1 MTMDHGEEALMEKL
15 RAKAADMKSLAET
28 AKIIRMGMADR
39 RHSLDINDK
48 AIFRTCLDTL
58 QSSISVK
65 TVAGMSER
73 LETVAR
79 QLQLKFMAANPT
91 PGQHSFYIS
100 TEMFYLEIGI
110 DNSGVVAGT
119 NIHHQNMQGGHHGSL
134 PPSTQPCPEITECL
148 TAGDF
153 TTFVK
158 HLEGLSAVYNLPDC
172 SGEYKSSAWQA
183 LWTLEHDLMLIA
195 SQQSWVTDM
204 NHLIHKTGLGLLHNR
219 AGGLPMKLRF
229 FLPPYELLDT
239 KAKTI
244 LPMSQETIVSKDLG
258 LTATVALKHSRDTYL
273 LPLTSVMSTGGKTVN
288 QLPIS
293 SSNAVPLPAHFVLS
307 LDTPLP
313 ISCALI
319 RHITSITDI
328 EWLDTAENSPLLQL
342 IAKQAS
348 NGSLDPSNN
357 RGLFVTLPDQ
367 QHCYFMTE
375 TPDLLGQLV
384 TDIPFRHPAQ
394 VPVIVDV
401 LRRQAV
407 FNTLIASC
415 VRVNS
420 LEDVDTSIMFEVTC
434 LDTTCS
440 SLTITF
446 EHPGEETMATAEL
459 TLTDITS
466 PKCRVFTTA
475 TVCPEDIGNKVLQR
489 CLSIPVT
496 MRAVIRRCQGDVKP
510 HSGPDDD
517 IAVSNVDNHVMGNG
531 GMEGDHGSK
540 SLQGGMGSGSRL
552 PQRLESVGNRLV
564 GSLGTPAVCDPGG
577 GPGGGRVM
585 DMDTTNTN
593 INETESLNM
602 HGPQDA
608 ELLPGAQSTTVNSQM
623 RGSRP
628 TRTPS
633 TANQAEKP
641 RRKSSGID
649 SQTKSEP
656 MDHGGEGCLDPLN
669 TDLNYQEL
677 GLSSLGVSVSKVEKL
692 SGKLKPKD
700 RHRSEGLQQASAVKP
715 HSKWS
720 VDKPSVSITPISGAA
735 SGDGSDDPQRRNS
748 ATSGIE
754 IIPLGGANTNLSIT
768 PVIPGSQPKSK
779 PRDLKRSFSEDDK
792 RKLLKKDKKR
802 RDDMKHRNPSVSPSR
817 RPDSKGQDRPDGGS
831 ILSKSLPKPDP
842 KAKLAGVIE
851 RLAYQTGDAVGIEIK
866 PASRAGTPDSLKVD
880 KESNVEIT
888 LDRIKSSKAMEA
900 NKEYIV
906 KPNHSN
912 LNSGL
917 KLTIKNPKHK
927 QSSSHHKSSS
937 GKSTPELKS
946 SSPSHK
952 LSDRKSL
959 SSKTSS
965 SSSGRSSPY
974 SKEKDKKSHM
984 SSSSSSGSKE
994 ERKNLEKKRESGG
1007 HGHRQEEVKK
1017 LLSQNSKFD
1026 KTFQIPKISKCSSRS
1041 SSPSHT
1047 KYVANNSNT
1056 SPKLSPSTPPKLNS
1070 KLTSPVKSCHSH
1082 SKITERFITDPYAV
1096 IPPRPDD
1103 QKKRPP
1109 SSPPNIKLPSAP
1121 NSRSYDEISSRPSAL
1136 AEMLPPAHVHANNLD
1151 IIGEIDMKRTNAS
1164 PTVSLHIVKS
1174 PAPRPVQSP
1183 RSQLSPVEMDDTL
1196 MDEALLMT
1204 KWMMWEEAGIDLC
1217 GILDV
1222 ARFI

>member
-1 MTMDHGEEALMEKL
+1 MDHGEEALMEKI
-15 RAKAADMKSLAET
+15 RAKAGDMKSLAET

-110 DNSGVVAGT
+110 DNNGVVQGT
-119 NIHHQNMQGGHHGSL
+119 NIHHQNMQVGHHGSL
-134 PPSTQPCPEITECL
+134 PPSTQPCPEITDCL

-158 HLEGLSAVYNLPDC
+158 HLEGLSAVYNLPEC

-204 NHLIHKTGLGLLHNR
+204 NHLIHKTGIGLLHNR

-239 KAKTI
+239 ASKTI

-258 LTATVALKHSRDTYL
+258 LTATVALKPSRDTYL

-293 SSNAVPLPAHFVLS
+293 SSNAVALPAHFVLS

-313 ISCALI
+313 ISSSLI
-319 RHITSITDI
+319 RHITSITEID
-328 EWLDTAENSPLLQL
+328 WLDTAENTPLLQL

-434 LDTTCS
+434 LDTTCT

-446 EHPGEETMATAEL
+446 EHPSEETMATAEISL
-459 TLTDITS
+459 NDITA

-475 TVCPEDIGNKVLQR
+475 TVCPEETGNKVLQR

-510 HSGPDDD
+510 HNGPDDG

-531 GMEGDHGSK
+531 GMEGEHVGK
-540 SLQGGMGSGSRL
+540 SLQGGMGSGNRL
-552 PQRLESVGNRLV
+552 PSRLESVGNRLV

-577 GPGGGRVM
+577 GPGGGRAM
-585 DMDTTNTN
+585 DMDTSSPNL
-593 INETESLNM
+593 NETESLNM

-608 ELLPGAQSTTVNSQM
+608 ALLPGAQSTTVKSQARM
-623 RGSRP
+623 SR
-628 TRTPS
+628 TSRTPS
-633 TANQAEKP
+633 TASQAEKVN
-641 RRKSSGID
+641 RRKNSAG
-649 SQTKSEP
+649 KSEP
-656 MDHGGEGCLDPLN
+656 MDHDAEGSLCQDLADS
-669 TDLNYQEL
+669 DLNYEEL
-677 GLSSLGVSVSKVEKL
+677 GLSGLGVSVSKVEKMA
-692 SGKLKPKD
+692 GKLKTKD
-700 RHRSEGLQQASAVKP
+700 RHRSEASHQLVKP

-720 VDKPSVSITPISGAA
+720 MDKPSVSITPISGAA

-748 ATSGIE
+748 SSSGIE
-754 IIPLGGANTNLSIT
+754 IIPLGGGGNANLSIT
-768 PVIPGSQPKSK
+768 PVIPGSLPKSK

-792 RKLLKKDKKR
+792 RRLQKKDKKR
-802 RDDMKHRNPSVSPSR
+802 RDEMKHRNPSVSPSH
-817 RPDSKGQDRPDGGS
+817 RPEAKGQDREAG
-831 ILSKSLPKPDP
+831 LSMLGKSLAKPDP
-842 KAKLAGVIE
+842 KAKLSSVIE

-866 PASRAGTPDSLKVD
+866 PASRAGTPDAIKAE

-900 NKEYIV
+900 RV
-906 KPNHSN
+906 SN
-912 LNSGL
+912 SSNSGL
-917 KLTIKNPKHK
+917 KLTIKNPKH
-927 QSSSHHKSSS
+927 SNTSRHKTSSSS
-937 GKSTPELKS
+937 GKTTPDS
-946 SSPSHK
+946 SKLSPSHK
-952 LSDRKSL
+952 SSEKKTSS
-959 SSKTSS
+959 SSKMSS

-974 SKEKDKKSHM
+974 SKEKEKKSHV
-984 SSSSSSGSKE
+984 SSSSTSGRKD
-994 ERKNLEKKRESGG
+994 ERKSVEKEKKPGV
-1007 HGHRQEEVKK
+1007 HGHREEDVKK
-1017 LLSQNSKFD
+1017 LLSQNNKFD
-1026 KTFQIPKISKCSSRS
+1026 SKTFQIPKLGKSSSRS

-1047 KYVANNSNT
+1047 KISPST
-1056 SPKLSPSTPPKLNS
+1056 SPKLNHKI
-1070 KLTSPVKSCHSH
+1070 TSPVKSSH
-1082 SKITERFITDPYAV
+1082 SKINERFITDPFAI
-1096 IPPRPDD
+1096 IPKRSDD
-1103 QKKRPP
+1103 QKKRAET
-1109 SSPPNIKLPSAP
+1109 SSAP
-1121 NSRSYDEISSRPSAL
+1121 NPRPYDDIPATIS
-1136 AEMLPPAHVHANNLD
+1136 EMLPPSHSNNVD
-1151 IIGEIDMKRTNAS
+1151 ILGHSSPRHAS

-1174 PAPRPVQSP
+1174 PAPRSNQSP

-1204 KWMMWEEAGIDLC
+1204 K
-1217 GILDV
+1217 
-1222 ARFI
+1222 

>member
-1 MTMDHGEEALMEKL
+1 MEKI
-15 RAKAADMKSLAET
+15 RAKQGRHEGMESTKSLAET

-39 RHSLDINDK
+39 RHALDINDK

-110 DNSGVVAGT
+110 DNNGVVQGT
-119 NIHHQNMQGGHHGSL
+119 NIHHQNMQVGHHGSL
-134 PPSTQPCPEITECL
+134 PPSTQPCPEITDCL

-158 HLEGLSAVYNLPDC
+158 HLEGLSAVYNLPEC

-195 SQQSWVTDM
+195 SQQSWVTDV
-204 NHLIHKTGLGLLHNR
+204 NHLIHKTGIGLLHNR

-239 KAKTI
+239 ASKTI

-258 LTATVALKHSRDTYL
+258 LTATVALKPSRDTYL

-307 LDTPLP
+307 LETPLP
-313 ISCALI
+313 ISASLI

-328 EWLDTAENSPLLQL
+328 EWLDTAENTPLLQL

-375 TPDLLGQLV
+375 TPELLGQLV

-434 LDTTCS
+434 LDTTCT

-446 EHPGEETMATAEL
+446 EHPSEETMATAEISL
-459 TLTDITS
+459 NDITA

-475 TVCPEDIGNKVLQR
+475 TVCPEETGNTVLQR

-496 MRAVIRRCQGDVKP
+496 MRAIIRRCKGDVMS
-510 HSGPDDD
+510 HSGPEDGV
-517 IAVSNVDNHVMGNG
+517 AVSNVDNHVMGNG
-531 GMEGDHGSK
+531 GMEGEHVGK
-540 SLQGGMGSGSRL
+540 SQGGMGSGNRL
-552 PQRLESVGNRLV
+552 PSRLESVGNRLV

-577 GPGGGRVM
+577 GPGGGRPM
-585 DMDTTNTN
+585 DMDTSNPN
-593 INETESLNM
+593 LNETESLNM

-608 ELLPGAQSTTVNSQM
+608 ALLPGAQSTTVKSQLRM
-623 RGSRP
+623 SRA

-633 TANQAEKP
+633 MASQAEKVK
-641 RRKSSGID
+641 RKSSGG
-649 SQTKSEP
+649 KSEP
-656 MDHGGEGCLDPLN
+656 MDHDAEGSLCQDLADS
-669 TDLNYQEL
+669 DLNYEEL
-677 GLSSLGVSVSKVEKL
+677 GLLGLGVSVSKVEKM
-692 SGKLKPKD
+692 SGKLKTKD
-700 RHRSEGLQQASAVKP
+700 RHRSEASHQLVKP

-720 VDKPSVSITPISGAA
+720 MDKPSVSITPISGAA

-754 IIPLGGANTNLSIT
+754 IIPLGGGGNANLSII
-768 PVIPGSQPKSK
+768 PVIPGSLPKSK
-779 PRDLKRSFSEDDK
+779 PRDLKRSFSEDDQ
-792 RKLLKKDKKR
+792 RRLQKKDKKR
-802 RDDMKHRNPSVSPSR
+802 RDEMKHRNPSVSPSH
-817 RPDSKGQDRPDGGS
+817 RPPDAKGQDREAGLS
-831 ILSKSLPKPDP
+831 ILSKSLAKPDH

-866 PASRAGTPDSLKVD
+866 PSSRAGTPDAIKAE

-900 NKEYIV
+900 NKEYVV
-906 KPNHSN
+906 KPNLSSP
-912 LNSGL
+912 NSGL

-927 QSSSHHKSSS
+927 QSTSHHKPSS
-937 GKSTPELKS
+937 GKTTPDS
-946 SSPSHK
+946 SKLSPSHK
-952 LSDRKSL
+952 SSDKRTSS
-959 SSKTSS
+959 SSKTSG

-974 SKEKDKKSHM
+974 SKEKEKKSHV
-984 SSSSSSGSKE
+984 SSSTTSGAKD
-994 ERKNLEKKRESGG
+994 ERKSVEKKREPG
-1007 HGHRQEEVKK
+1007 REEAVKK
-1017 LLSQNSKFD
+1017 LLSQNNKFD
-1026 KTFQIPKISKCSSRS
+1026 KTFQIPKLGKSSSRS

-1047 KYVANNSNT
+1047 KLSPST
-1056 SPKLSPSTPPKLNS
+1056 SPKLTS
-1070 KLTSPVKSCHSH
+1070 KITSPVKSSH
-1082 SKITERFITDPYAV
+1082 SKINERFITDPFAI
-1096 IPPRPDD
+1096 IPKRSDD
-1103 QKKRPP
+1103 QKKRVE
-1109 SSPPNIKLPSAP
+1109 SSSGP
-1121 NSRSYDEISSRPSAL
+1121 NSRPYEDIPARPTAL
-1136 AEMLPPAHVHANNLD
+1136 AEMLPPSHTNNMD
-1151 IIGEIDMKRTNAS
+1151 ILGEMEMKRPNAS

-1174 PAPRPVQSP
+1174 PAPRSAQSP

-1204 KWMMWEEAGIDLC
+1204 K
-1217 GILDV
+1217 
-1222 ARFI
+1222 